1 MKNNKLNNKLNK
13 KYFNLSIEKIL
24 IRMIHNSCVLNL
36 ENNTGIN
43 NENGNNQNDYI
54 IESLFDVFSKDVV
67 KQIFDIYKK
76 DERIIN
82 DFFNK
87 IDSYMFVTSLSLSEL
102 LSDNSES
109 KNVIASTNFLINPVS
124 DEIFNG
130 KLISNLNEKNY
141 DNDLY
146 IIKVSWLNTI
156 DLKNEI
162 KTQEFSFS
170 NIYSNERKLII
181 RDMGYPTFFKNINI
195 ISESISSIEK
205 ENKNYLGINPII
217 FFKGLS
223 WNNIVHIF
231 KLNNIIINGGSITKR
246 HKLSI
251 CDYRLAV
258 FLSLLGI
265 YEEDKS
271 SLYKSYKE
279 KNYSSPRFNKQ
290 NEINMENHGHVTQY
304 LYINESLDLNLKLN
318 SIKTNIFDVE
328 SNIDKIKSELK
339 RLDLDININMSK
351 INQNKLDISFLKN
364 KFDGNLRSKHKGSL
378 TGRIKKYQSEIIR
391 LNNSINN
398 KNSVISSLKNKL
410 NKEIGVLGQL
420 KSEYNKI
427 SNGLIQN
434 NSNIKVIK
442 NNIGPNNIS
451 NLSNRRE
458 YHSLTQIK
466 NYSTNNSIK
475 KINFNINSPI
485 FIELQRILNNSPL
498 DYNTQ
503 LKIEKFL
510 HNQGVI
516 LLTKRLNQDS
526 DINYYKLNPKVL
538 EYFKN
543 SIEELDILINNYKA
557 NLKANYVKN
566 NKSVIVEF
574 TIISEL
580 YNEIIISQLL
590 GRLLRIISNNN
601 LNNHNTNCTE
611 LAFDLGQSLLFSYY
625 SLNYQQQKEGKAL
638 NNDYGLSQFIKDNY
652 LSFNNSVTD
661 IILIQIGLK
670 LLYFLEEV
678 GLIHSETHFK
688 EKDKKN
694 NIFVANEKILND
706 IGKSLEFLNISYKIP
721 MIVPPKKYTRV
732 DGKDILGGFLLNDID
747 YTLPLIIKNSE
758 LKEQSS
764 IKDVNIIFDTVNNL
778 SSVGYKINTDV
789 LEFILEKGIEYDL
802 ITDPDFKHPIEIKKI
817 NQKKLTISENNSLD
831 SFLSKKQLEMNIL
844 GLALTFKNVPEFFI
858 PVRIDNRGRVYCIC
872 DYLNYQGVELAKS
885 LLLFSKGEKIN
896 KFDKQ
901 SIDYLKIFGGNCF
914 GNGINKKSYNDRV
927 EWVNNNEED
936 ILNFRNGKLIKE
948 ADSKLLFIAFCFE
961 YVNYHNSLFSNETYY
976 ISHFPIQL
984 DATCNG
990 YQHLSL
996 LTGDEPLAGH
1006 LNLISGN
1013 KNTKPNDFY
1022 DFVALKI
1029 NDYLI
1034 SQLAEEKL
1042 KLNFSENVG
1051 ELDVTSKE
1059 VVKKKIESFERLQ
1072 KLNKTRSLVKLPIMV
1087 RAYNASKLTMIDYF
1101 KDNFDKVIVNPND
1114 NKDLLES
1121 KFNITINDDK
1131 VLFKDSLNNNVY
1143 LNNKD
1148 LALLVNIMEK
1158 VISNEFPKLNEF
1170 SLYLNE
1176 IAKICVNLNI
1186 TISWPLPTGLKVNQY
1201 YVDSE
1206 AIRLKPFKFRSKTF
1220 SIKVSSGKVN
1230 KRKQIRALMPNLIH
1244 SLDAASLCL
1253 LINMFYLNHC
1263 DDSKK
1268 INFFAIHDCFAVTAN
1283 NVTNLIKYIKL
1294 VYIKIYS
1301 EDSYLE
1307 KFDIGIINIIKL
1319 HYGNES
1325 FDENNKIIT
1334 VNDVTFKYPDVNEV
1348 IMGKIKAFKIQKA
1361 EYPIH

>member
-1131 VLFKDSLNNNVY
+1131 VLFKDSLYNHVH

-1334 VNDVTFKYPDVNEV
+1334 VNDITFKYPDVNEV

>member
-1 MKNNKLNNKLNK
+1 
-13 KYFNLSIEKIL
+13 
-24 IRMIHNSCVLNL
+24 MIHNSCVLNL

-1334 VNDVTFKYPDVNEV
+1334 VNDITFKYPDVNEV

>member
-1334 VNDVTFKYPDVNEV
+1334 VNDITFKYPDVNEV